1 MEEKKQENRDEKRI
15 YIICDSLLTAEERCL
30 AEEAAEQLRTLF
42 PALDTVGPTDEPAYR
57 QARSQADR
65 MVAEAR
71 REDGK
76 ADGSLLLK
84 RLETVRRSLPQAA
97 ALVLITGSD
106 LYASSL
112 QLSWCFGVAN
122 YQRGV
127 CVHSVYRYRKLT
139 REEQLR
145 CLQRTLR
152 HELGHIFGMA
162 KDKSRANT
170 EEHFGP
176 HCTSPGCS
184 MRQAGT
190 LRALLQCAA
199 EEERSGE
206 YFCQYCRED
215 MQKYFSETGL
225 K

>member
-1 MEEKKQENRDEKRI
+1 MKETKPQNSNAKRI

-42 PALDTVGPTDEPAYR
+42 PSLDTVGPTAERAYEKVR
-57 QARSQADR
+57 AQADR

-122 YQRGV
+122 HKRGV

-139 REEQLR
+139 RAEQLR
-145 CLQRTLR
+145 CLRRTLR

-176 HCTSPGCS
+176 HCTTRGCS

-190 LRALLQCAA
+190 LRELLQRAA
-199 EEERSGE
+199 EEEQSGE
-206 YFCQYCRED
+206 YFCRYCRED
-215 MQKYFSETGL
+215 MQKNFETQR
-225 K
+225 